1 MSMQKAITI
10 RFKLH
15 GQAADLARGLHDFL
29 RDKEG
34 ISLELDEIVK
44 RQFIGWMQR
53 NVVYPDGGE
62 GANGG
67 QHTEAVETEAVTAG
81 DQSESEAALPSDSL
95 LEVPKES

>member
-44 RQFIGWMQR
+44 RQFIGWMQK
-53 NVVYPDGGE
+53 NVLEEGGAE
-62 GANGG
+62 NG
-67 QHTEAVETEAVTAG
+67 QHTEATQAEAIAAG
-81 DQSESEAALPSDSL
+81 NQSESEAS
-95 LEVPKES
+95 VPGNTLFEESKES

>member
-44 RQFIGWMQR
+44 RQFIGWMQK

-62 GANGG
+62 KEAESG
-67 QHTEAVETEAVTAG
+67 QHTEAVEVEAVTAG
-81 DQSESEAALPSDSL
+81 NQSES
-95 LEVPKES
+95 